1 MGGRSTVVYA
11 LDNPDTSLELGAS
24 IFVKANRNL
33 YSAAKELGLELK
45 DAGVERPAE
54 GTKALV
60 SEVTS
65 MSITNR
71 CTNILKGIWDGQQFR
86 YV

>member
-33 YSAAKELGLELK
+33 YFAAKELGLELK

-60 SEVTS
+60 GDSTGI
-65 MSITNR
+65 SIT
-71 CTNILKGIWDGQQFR
+71 K
-86 YV
+86 